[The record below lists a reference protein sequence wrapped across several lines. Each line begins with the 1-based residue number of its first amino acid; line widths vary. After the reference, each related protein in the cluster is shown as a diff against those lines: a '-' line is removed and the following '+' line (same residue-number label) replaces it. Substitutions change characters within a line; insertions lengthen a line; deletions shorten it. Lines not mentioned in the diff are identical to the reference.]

1 MSAVDAPRES
11 PPPSEQSPAARGPR
25 DWRAK
30 LRAFARRAWIMELG
44 VYQSIYR
51 LVFRRPR
58 VPAGASA
65 FRYHSPVLTL
75 LVIFIVLSAVEIP
88 IVDLIVHRWV
98 WVRIPILVL
107 GIWGVTWMLGLLFG
121 YLTRPHAV
129 GPEGIRVR
137 QGAELD
143 LDLPWDVVES
153 VERSPQRVDKAPAVV
168 DEPDG
173 RTFAARIAN
182 ETNVLIRLE
191 HPLDVRLPQGRDRIE
206 AVRLW
211 TDDLDGFLSA
221 VRTHIP

>member
-1 MSAVDAPRES
+1 VSAVDTPRGHQPRPETAPDV
-11 PPPSEQSPAARGPR
+11 PAAPA
-25 DWRAK
+25 WRAK
-30 LRAFARRAWIMELG
+30 LVAFARRAWIMELG

-75 LVIFIVLSAVEIP
+75 LVIFIVLSAIEIP

-98 WVRIPILVL
+98 WVRVPLLIL

-129 GPEGIRVR
+129 GPAGIRVR

-153 VERSPQRVDKAPAVV
+153 VERSPHRVEKAPAVV
-168 DEPDG
+168 DEPGG
-173 RTFAARIAN
+173 RTFAARIAG

-191 HPLDVRLPQGRDRIE
+191 RPLDVRLPQGRDRIE

-211 TDDLDGFLSA
+211 TDDLDGFLTA

>member
-1 MSAVDAPRES
+1 MSAVDTPRD
-11 PPPSEQSPAARGPR
+11 SPARSERSSATPAPPG
-25 DWRAK
+25 WRTK
-30 LRAFARRAWIMELG
+30 LGAFARRAWIMELG
-44 VYQSIYR
+44 VYQSIFR
-51 LVFRRPR
+51 FVFRRPR
-58 VPAGASA
+58 VPVGASA

-75 LVIFIVLSAVEIP
+75 LVVFIVLSAVEIP
-88 IVDLIVHRWV
+88 IVDLIVHRWA
-98 WVRIPILVL
+98 WVRIPLLVL

-129 GPEGIRVR
+129 GPAGIRVR

-143 LDLPWDVVES
+143 LDLPWEVVRS
-153 VERSPQRVDKAPAVV
+153 VERSAHRVDKAPAVV
-168 DEPDG
+168 DEPEG

-182 ETNVLIRLE
+182 ETNVLILLE
-191 HPLDVRLPQGRDRIE
+191 HPLDVRLPQGRDRVE

>member
-1 MSAVDAPRES
+1 MSAVDNPPR
-11 PPPSEQSPAARGPR
+11 PSTEPAWP
-25 DWRAK
+25 AK
-30 LRAFARRAWIMELG
+30 LRTLARRAWIMELG

-51 LVFRRPR
+51 FVFRRPR
-58 VPAGASA
+58 VPTGASA

-75 LVIFIVLSAVEIP
+75 LVIFIVLSAIEIP

-98 WVRIPILVL
+98 WVRIPLLVL

-129 GPEGIRVR
+129 GPAGIRVR

-143 LDLPWDVVES
+143 LDLPWDVVAS
-153 VERSPQRVDKAPAVV
+153 VERSPHRVEKAPAVV
-168 DEPDG
+168 DEPEG

-182 ETNVLIRLE
+182 ETNILIRLE
-191 HPLDVRLPQGRDRIE
+191 HPLDVRLPQGQDRVE